1 MGVWIE
7 INCSCQTLTCLTS
20 LPSWECGLKFYILY
34 LFFYL
39 LDVTPFMGVWIEIL
53 FFRTSYRSLCVTPF
67 MGVWIEIQA
76 QGEQSKEATVTPF
89 MGVWIEIIIAI

>member
-1 MGVWIE
+1 M
-7 INCSCQTLTCLTS
+7 
-20 LPSWECGLKFYILY
+20 KFYILY